1 MNKIKK
7 EKGYQKIGATGCA
20 VLAQARIE
28 YYILISFSFRYCFGG
43 SLTIRLGSTDLFDA
57 LVVSHP
63 GVLTVNEIKAM
74 KKPTSWVCAE
84 GEYQR
89 RAFPSPVVHAYSED
103 MTFKKPLRDQAEAIF
118 AARKDKPDFVEY
130 EFVDYKGQWSI
141 FVTRKLFLSL
151 RTQERAMA
159 SRRVP
164 IWGFLRS
171 TRHTML
177 RWSRR
182 LLGYLSI
189 YSDRLDD

>member
-84 GEYQR
+84 SKITAPR
-89 RAFPSPVVHAYSED
+89 LSV
-103 MTFKKPLRDQAEAIF
+103 PLF
-118 AARKDKPDFVEY
+118 
-130 EFVDYKGQWSI
+130 
-141 FVTRKLFLSL
+141 TR
-151 RTQERAMA
+151 
-159 SRRVP
+159 
-164 IWGFLRS
+164 I
-171 TRHTML
+171 
-177 RWSRR
+177 
-182 LLGYLSI
+182 
-189 YSDRLDD
+189 